1 MRVFLFYSMDA
12 SKICTLEGYF
22 KPMKQ
27 ELLETFSTYFEQPL
41 IDEINE
47 VGKLVEVPAG
57 EIIMDIGN
65 YIRSIP
71 LLISGAIKVLREDED
86 GDELLL
92 YYLEQGETCSVTM
105 ACCMGQTQSEIR
117 AIAETDTV
125 IIMVPVQKMEEW
137 MGKYKGWRNYVFESY
152 HNRLNEL
159 LQTVDSIAF
168 KNLDQRLVEYL
179 KKKVEVTNDNKIRN
193 THQEIAYDLHTSRV
207 VISRLLKKLE
217 KMKKVALHRS
227 YIQVLDL

>member
-1 MRVFLFYSMDA
+1 M
-12 SKICTLEGYF
+12 EE
-22 KPMKQ
+22 
-27 ELLETFSTYFEQPL
+27 ELLATFNSHFEQPL
-41 IDEINE
+41 IDEILE
-47 VGKLVEVPAG
+47 VGTLKEVPAG
-57 EIIMDIGN
+57 ETIMDIGQ

-71 LLISGAIKVLREDED
+71 LLLSGAIKVLREDDE

-105 ACCMGQTQSEIR
+105 ACCMGQTKSEIR
-117 AIAETDTV
+117 AITETETKM
-125 IIMVPVQKMEEW
+125 IMVPVQKMEEW

-168 KNLDQRLVEYL
+168 KNLDQRLVDYL
-179 KKKVEVTNDNKIRN
+179 QKKVEVTNDNRIRN

-207 VISRLLKKLE
+207 VVSRLLKKLE
-217 KMKKVALHRS
+217 KMKKLVLHRS
-227 YIQVLDL
+227 YIQIVDL

>member
-1 MRVFLFYSMDA
+1 
-12 SKICTLEGYF
+12 
-22 KPMKQ
+22 MKE
-27 ELLETFSTYFEQPL
+27 ELLETFRGHFEQPL
-41 IDEINE
+41 MEEILE

-57 EIIMDIGN
+57 ETIMDIGQ

-71 LLISGAIKVLREDED
+71 LLLSGAIKVLREDEE

-105 ACCMGQTQSEIR
+105 ACCMGQTKSEIR
-117 AIAETDTV
+117 AIAETDTSIV
-125 IIMVPVQKMEEW
+125 MVPVQKMEEW

-168 KNLDQRLVEYL
+168 KNLDQRLVDYL
-179 KKKVEVTNDNKIRN
+179 KKKVEVTNDNKIQS

-207 VISRLLKKLE
+207 VVSRLLKKLE
-217 KMKKVALHRS
+217 KMKKLVLHRS
-227 YIQVLDL
+227 YIQVVDL

>member
-1 MRVFLFYSMDA
+1 
-12 SKICTLEGYF
+12 
-22 KPMKQ
+22 MK
-27 ELLETFSTYFEQPL
+27 EALLETFSTYFEQSL
-41 IDEINE
+41 IEEINE

-57 EIIMDIGN
+57 EMIMDIGN
-65 YIRSIP
+65 YIKSIP
-71 LLISGAIKVLREDED
+71 LLISGAIKVLREDDE

-105 ACCMGQTQSEIR
+105 ACCMGHTKSQIR
-117 AIAETDTV
+117 AIAETDAV
-125 IIMVPVQKMEEW
+125 MVMVPVQKMEEW
-137 MGKYKGWRNYVFESY
+137 MGKYRGWRNYVFESY

-159 LQTVDSIAF
+159 LHTVDNIAF
-168 KNLDQRLVEYL
+168 KNLDERLVEYL
-179 KKKVEVTNDNKIRN
+179 KRKIEVTNDKKIRN

-207 VISRLLKKLE
+207 VVSRLLKKLE

>member
-1 MRVFLFYSMDA
+1 
-12 SKICTLEGYF
+12 
-22 KPMKQ
+22 MKE
-27 ELLETFSTYFEQPL
+27 ELLATFNSHFEQPL
-41 IDEINE
+41 IDEILE
-47 VGKLVEVPAG
+47 VGTLKEVPAG
-57 EIIMDIGN
+57 ETIMDIGQ

-71 LLISGAIKVLREDED
+71 LLLSGAIKVLREDDE

-105 ACCMGQTQSEIR
+105 ACCMGQTKSEIR
-117 AIAETDTV
+117 AITETETKM
-125 IIMVPVQKMEEW
+125 IMVPVQKMEEW

-168 KNLDQRLVEYL
+168 KNLDQRLVDYL
-179 KKKVEVTNDNKIRN
+179 QKKVEVTNDNRIRN

-207 VISRLLKKLE
+207 VVSRLLKKLE
-217 KMKKVALHRS
+217 KMKKLVLHRS
-227 YIQVLDL
+227 YIQIVDL